1 MQSDEI
7 ERALATALEVI
18 AADPAIG
25 PLEIIYVDNHED
37 VLPRRFALFVYAEKK
52 V

>member
-7 ERALATALEVI
+7 ERALATALEVL

-25 PLEIIYVDNHED
+25 PLEIIYVDNRED
-37 VLPRRFALFVYAEKK
+37 VLPHRFALLVYA
-52 V
+52 